1 MPPSRAPNSGL
12 AAYDAL
18 PGAVAK
24 YGKPSLATTVAEPKP
39 PPARL
44 LKAQISERADRRER
58 CDYLV
63 CPYISRARPCQPAAG
78 QRAFAVESDVTVRAD
93 SFACK
98 ETSELDRLLQRN
110 QSGGFTSGTQLY
122 DYLKAHKC
130 IGLTAGRARV
140 YSTQGQYVCIY
151 EPKNNKMSFYP
162 CAWTRREML
171 SQ

>member
-1 MPPSRAPNSGL
+1 MIAAYSAHRPDSVTAALGIHLIVYCAVGACLAFGLYALLQPSRAPNSGL

-63 CPYISRARPCQPAAG
+63 CPYISRARPCCSHS
-78 QRAFAVESDVTVRAD
+78 QRLG
-93 SFACK
+93 K
-98 ETSELDRLLQRN
+98 ERS
-110 QSGGFTSGTQLY
+110 QSNRT
-122 DYLKAHKC
+122 
-130 IGLTAGRARV
+130 
-140 YSTQGQYVCIY
+140 
-151 EPKNNKMSFYP
+151 
-162 CAWTRREML
+162 
-171 SQ
+171 